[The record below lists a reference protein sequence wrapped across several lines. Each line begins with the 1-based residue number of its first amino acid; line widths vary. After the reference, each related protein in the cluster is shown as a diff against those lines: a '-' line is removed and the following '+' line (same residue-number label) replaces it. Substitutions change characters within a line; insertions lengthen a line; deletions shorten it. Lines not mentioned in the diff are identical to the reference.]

1 MLIDLQ
7 RFITL
12 RPYLYHLTASE
23 NVQRIVRTRVFES
36 AASLMTAAR
45 DVTHLRRKRREH
57 RVIGIGA
64 ERVVIRDQ
72 SPLHAGNIQLEDG
85 RSIGDIV
92 QLLNERV
99 FFWPGGPSSP
109 NACGERHFEK
119 YRAEDPAVLR
129 VRTSDVL
136 ADPRNTEPEFCR
148 FNSGSPRW
156 SGGRASPRG
165 PSTFAGPAIAT
176 CRPSAVVEVT
186 FVGRVHLPEGSA
198 EYCRLSEWAKWQPA
212 I

>member
-1 MLIDLQ
+1 MPIDLQ
-7 RFITL
+7 RFVAL

-23 NVQRIVRTRVFES
+23 NVQRIIRTRILES
-36 AASLMTAAR
+36 ASSLMAAAR

-57 RVIGIGA
+57 RVIGVGA

-72 SPLHAGNIQLEDG
+72 APLHAGNIQLEDG
-85 RSIGDIV
+85 PSFEDIV
-92 QLLNERV
+92 QLLNERI
-99 FFWPGGPSSP
+99 FFWPGGPSGP
-109 NACGERHFEK
+109 NAYGERYFGR
-119 YRAEDPAVLR
+119 YRDEDPAVLR
-129 VRTSDVL
+129 IRTSDVV

-176 CRPSAVVEVT
+176 YRPSAVVEVT